1 MGDPFVCADL
11 LSRWSTSR
19 QWLGPPEPRLPCLC
33 YTVTRAPQGV
43 AMKVR
48 QGCTVGGPLG
58 GRYFLDPGVCP
69 AKERSGAGTTWF
81 KDAKRSSSLLP
92 FSLPFPLSLLFILRS
107 FLHTIL
113 TLLPFPLFSLPFH
126 SSCPHL
132 SCGHCTRS
140 NSPVIILAA

>member
-1 MGDPFVCADL
+1 MGDPFACADL

-19 QWLGPPEPRLPCLC
+19 QWLGPPDPRLPCLC

-69 AKERSGAGTTWF
+69 AKERSGAGTTWL
-81 KDAKRSSSLLP
+81 KDAKKILLLASFLSPLPSFSSFHPSFLSSHDSYLSFPSP
-92 FSLPFPLSLLFILRS
+92 FSLSLSIHPAPTCHVVTVHDLI
-107 FLHTIL
+107 
-113 TLLPFPLFSLPFH
+113 
-126 SSCPHL
+126 
-132 SCGHCTRS
+132 
-140 NSPVIILAA
+140 VQ

>member
-92 FSLPFPLSLLFILRS
+92 FSLPFPLSFLFILRS

-113 TLLPFPLFSLPFH
+113 TSPSLPPFLSPFPFILPPLVMWSLY
-126 SSCPHL
+126 
-132 SCGHCTRS
+132 T
-140 NSPVIILAA
+140 I